1 MESIK
6 SEQRETGGKM
16 IILTEHNYEAWAALC
31 MDHLLAYP
39 GPWDWI
45 KYGVE
50 SLFEPPL
57 LEVPREQ
64 PARANQ
70 AARRAPAAEQGRRGD
85 ARRARNQRRGG
96 AFQDFDEPEE
106 QGDEDEDR
114 APADPG
120 MMRNPRYQGE
130 AGKDLWREELKD
142 IAIERRKFKVDKN
155 LAWAFIVKHIDAP
168 IADKI
173 KLTRDYD
180 MHYAQHNVLFLWNA
194 CREVATG
201 VGAQSAG
208 IILGKAFKM
217 KMDGENWGAHFKD
230 VKDARR
236 AFRRL
241 QIRPDRIE
249 DVLWNSI
256 FVMSM
261 AHTDNTVLR
270 TEIDNVLSQQEW
282 PQMDNLIARWT
293 TMLTAKETMTNPA
306 VHGAVQANVASS
318 HMQRRK
324 PVHRNT
330 KCINCG
336 QPGHMYAQCEEPVSK
351 CAKCSGSHHTT
362 MHEEVQ
368 SLRKARDE
376 RAGKAKQ
383 KLPDINSPKERISRM
398 ALSAKPEE
406 AHDIDEHD
414 AQLDAMIAVEES
426 MKDEEDTNPSFID
439 EDGYGAR
446 IFIGGEMLKDDNVM
460 CRLAK
465 LDAEAVRMTEEEA
478 AEAMKALSIMDDE
491 QDEVIFDTGCTAHVL
506 RCAEGLFDVRN
517 APPGSCIKG
526 VGGTATIKHI
536 GKMLGIGR
544 VFVAPEGANLIS
556 MSQLANEGANFN
568 GNKNELVVRDKE
580 GLIMFV
586 ARPSANHRGLS
597 VMKGIEFREACAAVS
612 KRMELYF
619 SDFVD
624 GAGVRQSYVLTM
636 NGLVKRTHFNSD
648 VISRA
653 KEARDLH
660 RRMGHPSDMALGNAL
675 DNGVYPETNVTSRD
689 LAAAADYYGPCTA
702 CMQGKMIADPQH
714 PSDRDPVRE
723 IGEYVSVDLLPAK
736 SASLGGNMQM
746 VVSRDRLSS
755 YVMCVPIKNK
765 ESASVLDALMRIK
778 NFYSSHGHQVKNFVF
793 DNEAVFNSVQRSIDY
808 ARCTYT
814 PTDLHN
820 KHIERLVRELKEK
833 WRCMRADLPYK
844 LPACLNFEG
853 LMVAAQSINCL
864 PNKQTGP
871 TRTAVEIVTGK
882 RPYARPYLTTTGR

>member
-1 MESIK
+1 
-6 SEQRETGGKM
+6 
-16 IILTEHNYEAWAALC
+16 
-31 MDHLLAYP
+31 
-39 GPWDWI
+39 
-45 KYGVE
+45 
-50 SLFEPPL
+50 
-57 LEVPREQ
+57 
-64 PARANQ
+64 
-70 AARRAPAAEQGRRGD
+70 
-85 ARRARNQRRGG
+85 
-96 AFQDFDEPEE
+96 
-106 QGDEDEDR
+106 
-114 APADPG
+114 
-120 MMRNPRYQGE
+120 
-130 AGKDLWREELKD
+130 
-142 IAIERRKFKVDKN
+142 
-155 LAWAFIVKHIDAP
+155 
-168 IADKI
+168 
-173 KLTRDYD
+173 

-241 QIRPDRIE
+241 QIPPDRIE

-293 TMLTAKETMTNPA
+293 TMLTAKETMTNPT

-336 QPGHMYAQCEEPVSK
+336 KAGHMYAQCEEPVSK

-426 MKDEEDTNPSFID
+426 MKGEDDASLHFID

-446 IFIGGEMLKDDNVM
+446 IFIGGEMLEDDNVM

-465 LDAEAVRMTEEEA
+465 LDAEAARMTEEDA
-478 AEAMKALSIMDDE
+478 LKAFKALRIVDDE

-506 RCAEGLFDVRN
+506 RCAEGLFDIRN

-526 VGGTATIKHI
+526 VGGTAAITHI

-556 MSQLANEGANFN
+556 MSQLTNEGASFN
-568 GNKNELVVRDKE
+568 GNKDELVVKDKE
-580 GLIMFV
+580 GLTMFV
-586 ARPSANHRGLS
+586 ARPSVSHKGLY
-597 VMKGIEFREACAAVS
+597 VMKGAEFREACSVIN
-612 KRMELYF
+612 KRLEAYF

-624 GAGVRQSYVLTM
+624 GAGVRQSYVMTM

-660 RRMGHPSDMALGNAL
+660 RRMGHPSDMSLGNAL
-675 DNGVYPETNVTSRD
+675 DNEFIR
-689 LAAAADYYGPCTA
+689 
-702 CMQGKMIADPQH
+702 
-714 PSDRDPVRE
+714 
-723 IGEYVSVDLLPAK
+723 K
-736 SASLGGNMQM
+736 SM
-746 VVSRDRLSS
+746 
-755 YVMCVPIKNK
+755 
-765 ESASVLDALMRIK
+765 
-778 NFYSSHGHQVKNFVF
+778 
-793 DNEAVFNSVQRSIDY
+793 
-808 ARCTYT
+808 
-814 PTDLHN
+814 
-820 KHIERLVRELKEK
+820 
-833 WRCMRADLPYK
+833 
-844 LPACLNFEG
+844 
-853 LMVAAQSINCL
+853 
-864 PNKQTGP
+864 
-871 TRTAVEIVTGK
+871 
-882 RPYARPYLTTTGR
+882 